1 MFFCGAV
8 HIKFFFSLFD
18 RLVAT
23 NGCLSKKK
31 KKGKKWWGRMNK
43 KDVPLAVT
51 VILRFVNLNYVYK

>member
-1 MFFCGAV
+1 V
-8 HIKFFFSLFD
+8 PIK
-18 RLVAT
+18 
-23 NGCLSKKK
+23 KE